1 MNKLKFLSWFALTV
15 FSATAWAGTQEGPWT
30 YDEYASGRYDKTNS
44 SYYARSYNSLN
55 NQWWGKP
62 RQWGDNDG
70 IGLTVEG
77 SSGSK
82 EKQCTYSI
90 YHATVN
96 VASFSRQR
104 LNWTFKLGAFKTK
117 HNSIT
122 SLYGG
127 FTNLNAAAN
136 TSVDCTENYSDGTGS
151 AYRLGDPFKHT
162 ADGQA
167 YSGEVTKTFY
177 FDNSTG
183 TSAVDK
189 SNYLLLVHVITSGD
203 NGKSDL
209 HEWGAFK
216 HVNMT
221 WGYDYYKH
229 ITFNGNGATSGSM
242 GNQTIENSGNLS
254 ANAFSRTGYTYDGWA
269 TSATGGKVYNNQ
281 ASIYATSS
289 DKGNVS
295 LYAHWNANKYTVSF
309 NQQSGSGG
317 SGNITATYDANM
329 PTVSVPTR
337 AGYTF
342 QGYFDAAS
350 GGTKYYN
357 ADGSSAKNWDKA
369 AATTLYAYWEPVTYA
384 ITYNLEGGTDTGNP
398 TSYTVETE
406 TITLNA
412 PVREDYTFLGWT
424 GSNGEE
430 VQLTVTIAKGST
442 EDKSYTAHWE
452 ANDAILQ
459 ELHDALGE
467 KVWTG
472 YGVNTGV
479 ISYSRGDEP
488 KEFRATIM
496 GGTYTFDIPFSDVNS
511 ITKALNTDESVTYTL
526 NVSLPAQTGMA
537 SETLR
542 VTLKDGEITGM
553 ESENAGLE
561 MSKEGA
567 EITDWA
573 ALQTAMNNGGVIKLT
588 TDVTA
593 TDTDEALTVPAGKT
607 VVLDLNGYTIDRA
620 MTAPAANGSVIVNNG
635 TLAIQTTNGG
645 IITGG
650 KTTGNGGGI
659 LNNGVLTLYGGEIT
673 GNKASG
679 MGGGVYNAAAAPAG
693 FWMTGGLIDG
703 NTAGSF
709 AAIGGDVT
717 FSNMAVVQVNAA
729 GSTVSNATAKTG
741 MVKYDYIQPVMP
753 DLEKFGILSRV
764 PRYLHGR

>member
-44 SYYARSYNSLN
+44 SYYSRSYNSLN

-62 RQWGDNDG
+62 RQWGDDDG

-127 FTNLNAAAN
+127 FANLNVLAN
-136 TSVDCTENYSDGTGS
+136 TSVDCTENYTDGSGS
-151 AYRLGDPFKHT
+151 TYRLLDPFKHT

-167 YSGEVTKTFY
+167 YSGQTTKTFY

-183 TSAVDK
+183 TTAVDK

-216 HVNMT
+216 HVSMT
-221 WGYDYYKH
+221 WDYDYYKH
-229 ITFNGNGATSGSM
+229 ITFYGNGATSGSM
-242 GNQTIENSGNLS
+242 GNQTIENSGNLN

-289 DKGNVS
+289 DKGNVY

-357 ADGSSAKNWDKA
+357 ANGTSARTWNKASNATLHAQWTANTYTVNFDKQSGTGGSASVTATYASNMPTATMPTRTGYTFNGYYDAQTGGNQYYKADGSSARTWNKTANTTLYARWTANKYTVTFDKQNGTGGSANVSATYDAAMPAATMPTRTGYTFQGYYDAQTDGNQYYKADGSSAKNWDKTA
-369 AATTLYAYWEPVTYA
+369 NTTLYARWNP
-384 ITYNLEGGTDTGNP
+384 ITY
-398 TSYTVETE
+398 
-406 TITLNA
+406 TITYDYAKGKGNNPATYNPDMATFDLAA
-412 PVREDYTFLGWT
+412 PTRLGYTFLGWT
-424 GSNGEE
+424 GSNGD
-430 VQLTVTIAKGST
+430 VPQPIVTIPTGSVG
-442 EDKSYTAHWE
+442 DKNYVAHWE
-452 ANDAILQ
+452 LNPNTNVYYLDSLDNTVAQ
-459 ELHDALGE
+459 E
-467 KVWTG
+467 
-472 YGVNTGV
+472 
-479 ISYSRGDEP
+479 IS
-488 KEFRATIM
+488 
-496 GGTYTFDIPFSDVNS
+496 TFDRPIEPEIAGFTFVRWDVVEGPLS
-511 ITKALNTDESVTYTL
+511 EGITLQAVYAENEPSGAPKKQVGKFTL
-526 NVSLPAQTGMA
+526 TRKGDKN
-537 SETLR
+537 EY
-542 VTLKDGEITGM
+542 I
-553 ESENAGLE
+553 
-561 MSKEGA
+561 
-567 EITDWA
+567 
-573 ALQTAMNNGGVIKLT
+573 LQTAK
-588 TDVTA
+588 
-593 TDTDEALTVPAGKT
+593 
-607 VVLDLNGYTIDRA
+607 
-620 MTAPAANGSVIVNNG
+620 
-635 TLAIQTTNGG
+635 
-645 IITGG
+645 
-650 KTTGNGGGI
+650 
-659 LNNGVLTLYGGEIT
+659 
-673 GNKASG
+673 
-679 MGGGVYNAAAAPAG
+679 
-693 FWMTGGLIDG
+693 
-703 NTAGSF
+703 
-709 AAIGGDVT
+709 
-717 FSNMAVVQVNAA
+717 
-729 GSTVSNATAKTG
+729 
-741 MVKYDYIQPVMP
+741 
-753 DLEKFGILSRV
+753 
-764 PRYLHGR
+764 